1 MKTMKMRTLFLSFAF
16 IALAACGQEETPVDE
31 TSSEEAPVEQTEAEE
46 QVEAVAEETA
56 SEEIEVVEESAAV
69 VEETG
74 DTEIILAQ
82 ADVPAQAPTYQY
94 REGQH
99 FERLVPTQP
108 TFGGADKVEVVEF
121 FWYGCPHC
129 YDFEPTINRWDAEK
143 PANVRFV
150 RAPVMWNQAA
160 ELHAQLYYTVEA
172 LARTGDIENGPAF
185 HAAVFDEF
193 HRRNNQLIRMDAIR
207 ALFQRFGVSDTAL
220 DREWNGFWVSQQMR
234 TARDLASPR
243 RYNITGVPAI
253 IVNGKY
259 RTGAAEAGSYP
270 ELINVINELVAR
282 ETAR

>member
-1 MKTMKMRTLFLSFAF
+1 MNTRTLLLSLAF
-16 IALAACGQEETPVDE
+16 VALAACGQEETPVEE
-31 TSSEEAPVEQTEAEE
+31 TLGDEAPVEQTEAEE
-46 QVEAVAEETA
+46 QVEAAADEAA
-56 SEEIEVVEESAAV
+56 SDEIEVVEESAAV
-69 VEETG
+69 AEETG

-82 ADVPAQAPTYQY
+82 AEVPAEAPTYRY

-108 TFGGADKVEVVEF
+108 TFGGADKVEVVEY

-129 YDFEPTINRWDAEK
+129 YDFEPTINSWDAEK

-150 RAPVMWNQAA
+150 RAPIMWNPAA
-160 ELHAQLYYTVEA
+160 EVHAQLYYTAEA
-172 LARTGDIENGPAF
+172 LVRTGDLENGAAF

-193 HRRNNQLIRMDAIR
+193 HRRRNQLTRMDAIR
-207 ALFQRFGVSDTAL
+207 ALFERFGVSDAAF

-253 IVNGKY
+253 VVNGKY
-259 RTGAAEAGSYP
+259 RTGATEAGGYP
-270 ELINVINELVAR
+270 ELINVINELVER